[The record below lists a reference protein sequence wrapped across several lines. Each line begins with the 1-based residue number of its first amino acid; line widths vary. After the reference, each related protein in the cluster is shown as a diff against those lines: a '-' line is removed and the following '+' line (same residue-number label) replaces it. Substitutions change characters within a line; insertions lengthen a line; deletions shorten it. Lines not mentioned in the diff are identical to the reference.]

1 MVCVCCNHGMAFS
14 QRNRTQNGW
23 MTCMLFRFISKI
35 RKKKFFSFLVSGFG
49 TCAHLVFFGL
59 VLGGDD
65 DDDGAINNFFF
76 CLQKCVSVTHQKSYK
91 HRDILMMIMIIFD
104 NVQQEDEEYLKMA
117 PPIWFIFF
125 FFFLIMIVTTNK
137 QKTTKWFLLLCLVLC
152 WFLSFWIQFLSEMFA
167 RYGFSGFEHYARMRR
182 RKRISSLDDVTSTK
196 KNVRIWYQQ
205 TFDCLVWRQNML
217 KNDCCIRLF

>member
-1 MVCVCCNHGMAFS
+1 MVCVFVGMAFS

-35 RKKKFFSFLVSGFG
+35 RKKMFLVSGFG

-65 DDDGAINNFFF
+65 DDDGAINNFFC

-91 HRDILMMIMIIFD
+91 HRDILMMIIMIID

-125 FFFLIMIVTTNK
+125 FFFFLDNDCDNKQTNK
-137 QKTTKWFLLLCLVLC
+137 QTKTTK
-152 WFLSFWIQFLSEMFA
+152 
-167 RYGFSGFEHYARMRR
+167 
-182 RKRISSLDDVTSTK
+182 
-196 KNVRIWYQQ
+196 
-205 TFDCLVWRQNML
+205 
-217 KNDCCIRLF
+217 